1 MFNPNDQMALPLL
14 AIRSAFTPSESS
26 NPARRRTRRT
36 VRRATRGRA
45 GLDDSEGVKAERTI
59 RRGRRA

>member
-26 NPARRRTRRT
+26 SPAHRRSTRRT
-36 VRRATRGRA
+36 VRRARPNIVRLIPGLTRLPIGYSPR
-45 GLDDSEGVKAERTI
+45 
-59 RRGRRA
+59 

>member
-36 VRRATRGRA
+36 VRRPRPNIVRLIPGLTRLPIGYSPR
-45 GLDDSEGVKAERTI
+45 
-59 RRGRRA
+59 